1 MGGKSRFDQG
11 PNSVESEWWVEN
23 ADLFKGLTVLRVN
36 AGCEIQI
43 DQGPNIVESECWM

>member
-1 MGGKSRFDQG
+1 MVGGKSRFVQG

-36 AGCEIQI
+36 GGWKIQI
-43 DQGPNIVESECWM
+43 CSGA